1 MRYLAMMLLAVCV
14 VASPAWAGLEVGQ
27 TPREVEL
34 KGDLGG
40 RLDGSPWSSKELTG
54 KVHVLFYV
62 DPDEKDLN
70 NDTSEALRLEN
81 FPRDQYQSYAIIN
94 MDATWKPN
102 FFISSA
108 LEEKQK
114 KYPNAIYV
122 RDYDKIL
129 VKEWDLADDNSDVL
143 VFDKDGK
150 LIFMKAGKLTPED
163 IKKLTGL
170 IRKNLDK

>member
-1 MRYLAMMLLAVCV
+1 MKHLLMVLLSV
-14 VASPAWAGLEVGQ
+14 GVMASSAWAGLEMGQ
-27 TPREVEL
+27 MPKEVEL

-81 FPRDQYQSYAIIN
+81 FPRDQYQSFAMIN
-94 MDATWKPN
+94 MDTTWLPN
-102 FFISSA
+102 FAISSA

-114 KYPNAIYV
+114 KYPTAIYV
-122 RDYDKIL
+122 KDYDKVL
-129 VKEWDLADDNSDVL
+129 VKEWNLADDNSDVL
-143 VFDKDGK
+143 AFDKSGK
-150 LIFMKAGKLTPED
+150 LIFMKAGKLTPQD
-163 IKKLTGL
+163 IQKLIGL
-170 IRKNLDK
+170 IRENLNK

>member
-1 MRYLAMMLLAVCV
+1 MRYLAIILLTVFV
-14 VASPAWAGLEVGQ
+14 MASPAWAGLEVGQ
-27 TPREVEL
+27 TPKAVEL

-54 KVHVLFYV
+54 KVHVVFYV

-94 MDATWKPN
+94 MDATWLPN
-102 FFISSA
+102 FAISSA
-108 LEEKQK
+108 LEDKQK

-129 VKEWDLADDNSDVL
+129 VKEWDLADNTSDVL
-143 VFDKDGK
+143 AFDKDGK

-163 IKKLTGL
+163 IKKLVGL
-170 IRKNLDK
+170 IRGNLDK